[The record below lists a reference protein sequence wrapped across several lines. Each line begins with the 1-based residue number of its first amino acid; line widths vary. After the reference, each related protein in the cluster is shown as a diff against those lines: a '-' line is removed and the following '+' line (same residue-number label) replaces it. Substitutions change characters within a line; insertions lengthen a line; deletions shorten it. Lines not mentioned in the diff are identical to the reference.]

1 MSIDTGAKARQLFQR
16 LDLGEAPLSHFY
28 LSQTYV
34 AASAKLDDAC
44 VWLQSLGIE
53 YSRTRVGRYKALFA
67 ALAKHQL
74 ANTLDAFYEEYT
86 YSSWVNAA
94 YEVAELVRIY
104 EGLSIHRDASFVA
117 RLHEALKGHELY
129 VLDDNDRSG
138 RDFSLELSIAAKFA
152 RAGLSIDFGHDADL
166 KTEIRG
172 VPFYVECKRIKSASK
187 VQRRIKD
194 GLNQLHTRYVKSD
207 SPALARGL
215 LVVSIG
221 KTINSDLGL
230 LEAENPKSLSENAFR
245 HNRAFIEMYKRHWQI
260 KVDRRTLG
268 VAVILDTPGMTTLN
282 KQLVTCHEITVN
294 NSVPINTPDHAFL
307 LQVANQVFLRP
318 T

>member
-1 MSIDTGAKARQLFQR
+1 MTDKIPLIAL
-16 LDLGEAPLSHFY
+16 LGLGKAPLSHSY

-44 VWLQSLGIE
+44 AWLQSLGID

-67 ALAKHQL
+67 ALARHQS
-74 ANTLDAFYEEYT
+74 ANTLDAFSKEYT
-86 YSSWVNAA
+86 FSSLVNAA
-94 YEVAELVRIY
+94 HEVAELVRIY

-129 VLDDNDRSG
+129 VLDNNDRSG

-152 RAGLSIDFGHDADL
+152 RTGLSIDFDHDADL
-166 KTEIRG
+166 KTEIYG
-172 VPFYVECKRIKSASK
+172 VPFYVECKRIKSANK
-187 VQRRIKD
+187 VQRRIKN
-194 GLNQLHTRYVKSD
+194 GLNQLHTRYAKSD
-207 SPALARGL
+207 NPAHARGI

-230 LEAENPKSLSENAFR
+230 LEAENPQSLGEKAFR
-245 HNRAFIEMYKRHWQI
+245 HNRAFIEMYKRYWQK
-260 KVDRRTLG
+260 KVDHRTLG
-268 VAVILDTPGMTTLN
+268 VAVILDTPGISTLN

-294 NSVPINTPDHAFL
+294 NSVPINTPDYAFL
-307 LQVANQVFLRP
+307 LQVANQVFPRP